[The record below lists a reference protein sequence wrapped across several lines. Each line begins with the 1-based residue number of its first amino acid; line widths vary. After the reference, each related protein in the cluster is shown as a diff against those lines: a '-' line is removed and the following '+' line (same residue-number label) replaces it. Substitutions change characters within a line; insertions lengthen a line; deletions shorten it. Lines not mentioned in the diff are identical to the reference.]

1 MPTVWKKYSK
11 IFSRFSFRCNPREK
25 HSDLNSICVADIP
38 TAMGGV
44 TRDVRS
50 GAMWSG
56 REREAL
62 YSKSKLARWCSI
74 AMQRAVR
81 TPGVAGLGLVRF
93 QGGATLSS
101 VGIIWRS
108 ISVH

>member
-1 MPTVWKKYSK
+1 
-11 IFSRFSFRCNPREK
+11 
-25 HSDLNSICVADIP
+25 
-38 TAMGGV
+38 MGGV

-93 QGGATLSS
+93 QGGATPFCVTETVIACPTAL
-101 VGIIWRS
+101 ITKP
-108 ISVH
+108 HKAL